1 MRTRQ
6 SQQLSQASQAPS
18 AAKSESS
25 IKPPKVLVARKPATA
40 RKAVRFE
47 TFSATVKPSRL
58 PMAQLL
64 AVVDSFGK

>member
-6 SQQLSQASQAPS
+6 SQIPQASQAPS
-18 AAKSESS
+18 AATAESS
-25 IKPPKVLVARKPATA
+25 TKPRKVLVARKPASA